1 VLYGPQTRIALAWR
15 RALETARL
23 GVLEAR
29 MQITRWFLWLVTV
42 AALAA
47 PASGC
52 EDDPFDT
59 DHLKDAGQAGS
70 RAGAGGSTAG
80 SGGST
85 AGAGGSTAGAG
96 GSEAGS
102 GGDDGGDGGSE

>member
-1 VLYGPQTRIALAWR
+1 
-15 RALETARL
+15 
-23 GVLEAR
+23 

-59 DHLKDAGQAGS
+59 DHLKDAGRAGS
-70 RAGAGGSTAG
+70 GAGAGGSMAG
-80 SGGST
+80 SGT
-85 AGAGGSTAGAG
+85 AGAGGSTAGTG
-96 GSEAGS
+96 GSTAGS